1 MNPAGR
7 VRPHLVSG
15 GPGTLQADVST
26 GDLRVR
32 LCARSELGSEL
43 ARLSAAEL
51 VLRAPAEAELAA
63 LAETAGDVTVHGLEV
78 TDGVAVAALAES
90 LGGAPVDLLLNNAGV
105 YGPKQQTMADMDY
118 DGWLD
123 TFAANS
129 MAPLRL
135 AAAFAANVAASEHK
149 RMVTI
154 TSRMGSIEQN
164 ESGAQIAYRSSKS
177 AVNMVMDC
185 VANELRPQGVTCVVF
200 HPGWVRTDMGGP
212 SAALEIDESVSS
224 IRAAIAGLTPA
235 DTGRFLNYDGTS
247 LPW

>member
-1 MNPAGR
+1 MPTTVITGANRGLGLEFARQYAADGWNVHACCRNPDKA
-7 VRPHLVSG
+7 V
-15 GPGTLQADVST
+15 D
-26 GDLRVR
+26 
-32 LCARSELGSEL
+32 
-43 ARLSAAEL
+43 
-51 VLRAPAEAELAA
+51 LAA
-63 LAETAGDVTVHGLEV
+63 LAESSGGTVTVHGLEV
-78 TDGVAVAALAES
+78 TDGAAVAALAES

-123 TFAANS
+123 TFATNS

-149 RMVTI
+149 RIVTI

-164 ESGAQIAYRSSKS
+164 ESGAQIAYRSSKA
-177 AVNMVMDC
+177 AVNIVMDC
-185 VANELRPQGVTCVVF
+185 VANELRPEGVTCVVF

-212 SAALEIDESVSS
+212 SAALEIDESVTS
-224 IRAAIAGLTPA
+224 IRAAIEKLTVA
-235 DTGRFLNYDGTS
+235 DTGRFFNYDGTS